1 MTDRYTTVL
10 VTTAS
15 GSFYQAIHR
24 LDWFKEIESLKK
36 QGAIS
41 IVIAKQ
47 FGVGGHLYTDNI
59 NKQRTETMNAMYI
72 PYDGNDFL
80 TGEIVFESDKFTH
93 IMIDGTDTI
102 AVLPTEDIYPS

>member
-24 LDWFKEIESLKK
+24 LDWLKEIELLKK

-41 IVIAKQ
+41 IVIAK
-47 FGVGGHLYTDNI
+47 
-59 NKQRTETMNAMYI
+59 
-72 PYDGNDFL
+72 
-80 TGEIVFESDKFTH
+80 
-93 IMIDGTDTI
+93 
-102 AVLPTEDIYPS
+102 

>member
-1 MTDRYTTVL
+1 LGFYVRGRLYNINIKKRKGHKMTDRYTTVL

-41 IVIAKQ
+41 IVIAK
-47 FGVGGHLYTDNI
+47 
-59 NKQRTETMNAMYI
+59 
-72 PYDGNDFL
+72 
-80 TGEIVFESDKFTH
+80 
-93 IMIDGTDTI
+93 
-102 AVLPTEDIYPS
+102 

>member
-59 NKQRTETMNAMYI
+59 KQRTKMNAMYI

-80 TGEIVFESDKFTH
+80 TGEIVFEGEQFTH
-93 IMIDGTDTI
+93 LMIDGTDTI
-102 AVLPTEDIYPS
+102 AVLPNEDIYPS